1 MAAIAATVGVPES
14 TFIGGM
20 TWGGP
25 FWDSAATAWKY
36 GASRTSGVLLLGSHG
51 SSAHVDC
58 CALTAGHVYGTPTY
72 MVNGVPVEAD
82 GTWTVKQWQAL
93 LNPLVDA
100 KEL

>member
-1 MAAIAATVGVPES
+1 MTAAHT
-14 TFIGGM
+14 T
-20 TWGGP
+20 
-25 FWDSAATAWKY
+25 
-36 GASRTSGVLLLGSHG
+36 
-51 SSAHVDC
+51 
-58 CALTAGHVYGTPTY
+58 GHVYGTPTY